1 MDVQHGY
8 TTSRIPLDYQ
18 RRVWRRSGG
27 ALQLRLTVDLAR
39 DEPVAMMGL
48 FGATAN
54 GCVPTNFGEHTS
66 SPAFGRLVTRSSPER
81 VASP

>member
-18 RRVWRRSGG
+18 CRPWRHPGG
-27 ALQLRLTVDLAR
+27 PLQLRLTVYLAR
-39 DEPVAMMGL
+39 DEPVTMIGR

-54 GCVPTNFGEHTS
+54 ACVPKTSGEHTS
-66 SPAFGRLVTRSSPER
+66 SLMFGHLVTRSCPQR